1 MVLAL
6 KDTLFRRRA
15 LWWWMLTMI
24 ACIAVVATGRY
35 STDMSAFLPKDP
47 DVRQRLLVDQI
58 REGALS
64 RMILMGIDG
73 GTPETRA
80 NASRALAA
88 KLRASGDFLGVVNGD
103 EASREKDQELL
114 LHYRYMLSPG
124 VTAERFSEAGLHA
137 GIANTVADLSGS
149 AGLLL
154 KNLLPRDPTGELVRT
169 LDAISGA
176 SMPSSSDGAWASI
189 DGERALLITMTTAS
203 GTDTDAQERSLT
215 EIKTAFDAAN
225 PDGALQLRMSGTP
238 VFSVHARSTIKAE
251 VERLSLIGSVTI
263 FALLFAVYRSLRNVF
278 IGLVPVAS
286 GILVAVATVG
296 LGFDSVHAITIGFG
310 TTLIGESIDYS
321 IYYLVQAHDPVAWRR
336 NYWPTIR
343 LGVATSICG
352 FAVLLFSSFP
362 GLAQLGA
369 YSVAG
374 LVAAATVTRFV
385 LPALPVAPVPM
396 NRIMWLGERMGR
408 LSAGAR
414 WLRWPVAALVLAA
427 LFVVM
432 QGRSQLWSEGLS
444 GLNPAPMDLQQ
455 LDADLRKDAGAPD
468 MQHMVVVSAPTQD
481 AALRAAEQIEQN
493 LQPLVTSGQIRGVET
508 PTRFLPSMATQQ
520 ARRSALPDEAELR
533 TRLTAAL
540 AGLPLQASRLEP
552 FVKDVEQARSAPPLT
567 PDLLR
572 GSSFAFAVQSLLLQ
586 RENGWSVLMPLRLPE
601 GATVAQANSVK
612 ASANELLAPT
622 SPDFDVFYLDLEE
635 QATSMFGQ
643 YLHQA
648 LILSMIGGLCVVLLL
663 AVALRNPMR
672 VLRVVLPLAGAVI
685 LVMAGHVLGGIR
697 MTLLHLVG
705 LLLIIAV
712 GSNYALFFTQRIGHS
727 STNDPLTSSHRRDH
741 SPAAENRNSVAELPR
756 SAALASLALA
766 NVSTMI
772 GFGVL
777 SLSKVPV
784 LYAIGTTVGPGAL
797 LALLLAM
804 SWSTNE
810 PLPESL

>member
-1 MVLAL
+1 
-6 KDTLFRRRA
+6 
-15 LWWWMLTMI
+15 MI
-24 ACIAVVATGRY
+24 ACVAVVATSRY

-73 GTPETRA
+73 GTPEARA

-103 EASREKDQELL
+103 EASRERDQELL

-124 VTAERFSEAGLHA
+124 VTSERFSEAGLHGA
-137 GIANTVADLSGS
+137 IAETVADLAGS

-154 KNLLPRDPTGELVRT
+154 KSLLPRDPTGELVRT
-169 LDAISGA
+169 LDTISGA
-176 SMPSSSDGAWASI
+176 NMPSSSDGAWASA
-189 DGERALLITMTTAS
+189 DGDRALLITMTTAA
-203 GTDTDAQERSLT
+203 GTDTDAQERTLAD
-215 EIKTAFDAAN
+215 IQAAFDAAN
-225 PDGALQLRMSGTP
+225 PDGALRLRMSGTP

-251 VERLSLIGSVTI
+251 VERLSLIGSLTI
-263 FALLFAVYRSLRNVF
+263 FALLFAVYRSLRNVV
-278 IGLVPVAS
+278 IGLIPVAS
-286 GILVAVATVG
+286 GILVAIATVG
-296 LGFDSVHAITIGFG
+296 LGFDTVHAITIGFG

-321 IYYLVQAHDPVAWRR
+321 IYYLVQAHDPEAWRR
-336 NYWPTIR
+336 GYWPTIR

-374 LVAAATVTRFV
+374 LLAAAAVTRFV
-385 LPALPVAPVPM
+385 LPALPTAPVPM
-396 NRIMWLGERMGR
+396 KRIEWLGERMSR
-408 LSAGAR
+408 LSAFAR
-414 WLRWPVAALVLAA
+414 WLRWPVAALA
-427 LFVVM
+427 LTALIVVV
-432 QGRSQLWSEGLS
+432 QGHSRLWSQGLS
-444 GLNPAPMDLQQ
+444 GLNPAPMDLQK

-468 MQHMVVVSAPTQD
+468 LQHMVVVSAHTQD
-481 AALRAAEQIEQN
+481 AALRAAEQIEQR
-493 LQPLVTSGQIRGVET
+493 LQPLVASGKIRGIET
-508 PTRFLPSMATQQ
+508 PARFLPSTATQQ
-520 ARRSALPDEAELR
+520 ARRNALPDEPELR
-533 TRLTAAL
+533 ARLAAAL
-540 AGLPLQASRLEP
+540 TSLPLQASRLEP

-567 PDLLR
+567 AEVLR
-572 GSSFAFAVQSLLLQ
+572 GTSFAFAVQSLLLQ
-586 RENGWSVLMPLRLPE
+586 RQDGWSVLMPLRLPE
-601 GATVAQANSVK
+601 GTSPAEADAVK
-612 ASANELLAPT
+612 AAAGHLLT
-622 SPDFDVFYLDLEE
+622 SPGPGTEVFYLDLEE

-648 LILSMIGGLCVVLLL
+648 LILSLIGGLCIVLLL
-663 AVALRNPMR
+663 AWALRNPMQ
-672 VLRVVLPLAGAVI
+672 VLRVVLPLAGAVV

-712 GSNYALFFTQRIGHS
+712 GSNYALFFNQRIG
-727 STNDPLTSSHRRDH
+727 
-741 SPAAENRNSVAELPR
+741 NRSAGNSGDAGKQASDATALPR

-766 NVSTMI
+766 NISTMI

-777 SLSKVPV
+777 SFSKVPV

-797 LALLLAM
+797 LALMLAM
-804 SWSTNE
+804 SWSAGD
-810 PLPESL
+810 PVPDPQ